1 MPENYGFIG
10 QHGKIHARLN
20 LTALKFAKRS
30 ACPIVNCFKIGNRI
44 PTREI
49 GNRIPTREIESRI
62 PTRERP
68 AWEQRRAIPRKTEI
82 FFNDA

>member
-1 MPENYGFIG
+1 MHDNYGFIG

-30 ACPIVNCFKIGNRI
+30 ACPIVNCFKIENRI

-49 GNRIPTREIESRI
+49 GNRIPTREQ
-62 PTRERP
+62 P
-68 AWEQRRAIPRKTEI
+68 AWEQRRTIPRKTEI
-82 FFNDA
+82 FFTDA